1 MSSPEL
7 KSLLRRHLLKTVL
20 QYLLRALS
28 LFLLLLRLYR
38 KILHTSQVRDQRC
51 LSGLSLCMYHQSL
64 GGACH
69 FCDDMRGNTER
80 SSRSC

>member
-20 QYLLRALS
+20 QYFLRALS
-28 LFLLLLRLYR
+28 LLLLYR

-51 LSGLSLCMYHQSL
+51 LSGLSLCTTNLWEALVTFVMI
-64 GGACH
+64 
-69 FCDDMRGNTER
+69 
-80 SSRSC
+80 

>member
-7 KSLLRRHLLKTVL
+7 KSLLRRHLLKRVFSMGSFTVVVV
-20 QYLLRALS
+20 
-28 LFLLLLRLYR
+28 
-38 KILHTSQVRDQRC
+38 SQNSSHVTGQRSEMLVR
-51 LSGLSLCMYHQSL
+51 SFFMHHQPF

-69 FCDDMRGNTER
+69 YCDDMRGNTEH